1 MKKTLILVFLS
12 LFCSIAYSQSEK
24 LPVGKYY
31 GKKDLRD
38 FFNAVN
44 SEGDLKKFSVHAGYQ
59 PTWFLNATFAGSKE
73 SGLIKQEYGYTL
85 GGKITLFPVI
95 LDCNYFE
102 SDYSSAD
109 VSFFIS
115 DSASIRHRGFEFSLS
130 AVLFPI
136 AYKTTPFIMPN
147 LGVGYQSA
155 QLAVF
160 NNTKFFSSNKEED
173 LISSS
178 GTSGLIW
185 RFGVLWNLGNTFVL
199 STDYKQ
205 SLLLKDR
212 KAFHQLSATLGIRL
226 F

>member
-1 MKKTLILVFLS
+1 MKKTLVLFLFS
-12 LFCSIAYSQSEK
+12 LFCNLAYSQSEK

-38 FFNAVN
+38 FFDAVY
-44 SEGDLKKFSVHAGYQ
+44 SDRDLKKFSVHAGYQ
-59 PTWFLNATFAGSKE
+59 PTWFLNATFAESKE
-73 SGLIKQEYGYTL
+73 KGLIKPEYGYTL
-85 GGKITLFPVI
+85 GGKITFFPLI

-115 DSASIRHRGFEFSLS
+115 DTASIRHRGFEFSLS

-155 QLAVF
+155 QLAIF
-160 NNTKFFSSNKEED
+160 KNTKFFSSNKEED
-173 LISSS
+173 LISSAD
-178 GTSGLIW
+178 TSGLIW
-185 RFGVLWNLGNTFVL
+185 RFGVLWNLGNTIVL

-205 SLLLKDR
+205 SLFLKDSR
-212 KAFHQLSATLGIRL
+212 AFHQLSATLGIRL